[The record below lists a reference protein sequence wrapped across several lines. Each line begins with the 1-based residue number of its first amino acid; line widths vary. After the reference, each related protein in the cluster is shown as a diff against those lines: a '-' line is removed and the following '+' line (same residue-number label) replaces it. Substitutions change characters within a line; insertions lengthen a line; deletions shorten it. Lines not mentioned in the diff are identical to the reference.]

1 MEPRI
6 LPISLSDADEE
17 THELL
22 SRLSRLRGDN
32 AEVLNVFGTVANHP
46 TLLRK
51 WLVFATYALTK
62 STLDPRTRELVVL
75 RVGWRCHAPYEWGQH
90 VVVGRGVGL
99 TDTDIARVAAGPD
112 VDGWTEAEAVALRAT
127 DELHERTTITDTTWA
142 ALRPHFSDEQ
152 ILDFV
157 FLVGQ
162 YHLVS
167 MALNA
172 CGVARDDGV
181 DETSVPFPTPA
192 PTATD

>member
-6 LPISLSDADEE
+6 PPVSLADADPE

-22 SRLSRLRGDN
+22 SKFSRLRGDDV
-32 AEVLNVFGTVANHP
+32 EVLNVFGTIANHP
-46 TLLRK
+46 TLMRK

-75 RVGWRCHAPYEWGQH
+75 RVGWQCNAPYEWGQH
-90 VVVGRGVGL
+90 VVVGRAIGL
-99 TDTDIARVAAGPD
+99 TDADIARVGEGPD
-112 VDGWTEAEAVALRAT
+112 ADGWTDLEAAALRAV
-127 DELHERTTITDTTWA
+127 DELHDRSTISDATWA
-142 ALRPHFSDEQ
+142 ALRPHLTDEQ

-167 MALNA
+167 FALNA
-172 CGVARDDGV
+172 CGVVRDDGV
-181 DETSVPFPTPA
+181 DDTTLPFPPA
-192 PTATD
+192 AS

>member
-6 LPISLSDADEE
+6 PPVSLADADEE

-22 SRLSRLRGDN
+22 SKLSRLRGDD

-75 RVGWRCHAPYEWGQH
+75 RVGWKCRAPYEWGQH
-90 VVVGRGVGL
+90 VVVGRAVGL
-99 TDTDIARVAAGPD
+99 TDADIARVAEGPD
-112 VDGWTEAEAVALRAT
+112 SDGWTIAEAAAVRAT
-127 DELHERTTITDTTWA
+127 DELHDRSTISDSTWSTLA
-142 ALRPHFSDEQ
+142 EHFSQQQ
-152 ILDFV
+152 ILDLV
-157 FLVGQ
+157 FLIGQ

-167 MALNA
+167 FALNA
-172 CGVARDDGV
+172 CGVVRDDGV
-181 DETSVPFPTPA
+181 DSPAIPFPLPA
-192 PTATD
+192 N

>member
-6 LPISLSDADEE
+6 PPVSLADADAE

-22 SRLSRLRGDN
+22 SKLSRLRGDD

-75 RVGWRCHAPYEWGQH
+75 RVGWKCSSPYEWGQH
-90 VVVGRGVGL
+90 VVVGRAVGL
-99 TDTDIARVAAGPD
+99 TDADIARVADGPD
-112 VDGWTEAEAVALRAT
+112 ASGWTEAEAAALRAADECHDRSTVT
-127 DELHERTTITDTTWA
+127 DATWSVLA
-142 ALRPHFSDEQ
+142 AHFSQQQ
-152 ILDFV
+152 ILDLV
-157 FLVGQ
+157 FLIGQ

-167 MALNA
+167 FALNA
-172 CGVARDDGV
+172 CGVVRDDGV
-181 DETSVPFPTPA
+181 DTPEIPFPNA
-192 PTATD
+192 AV

>member
-6 LPISLSDADEE
+6 PPVSLADADPE

-22 SRLSRLRGDN
+22 SRLSRLRGDD
-32 AEVLNVFGTVANHP
+32 AEVLNVFGTIANHP

-75 RVGWRCHAPYEWGQH
+75 RVGWRCCAPYEWGQH

-99 TDTDIARVAAGPD
+99 TDVDIERVTEGADAP
-112 VDGWTEAEAVALRAT
+112 GWSAAEAAALRAT
-127 DELHERTTITDTTWA
+127 DELHDRSTISDATWA
-142 ALRPHFSDEQ
+142 ELRPHYSDEQ

-157 FLVGQ
+157 FLVGN

-172 CGVARDDGV
+172 CAVVRDDGV
-181 DETSVPFPTPA
+181 DDTTVPFPPSA
-192 PTATD
+192 NV

>member
-6 LPISLSDADEE
+6 LPVSLADADPE

-22 SRLSRLRGDN
+22 SKFSRLRGDDV
-32 AEVLNVFGTVANHP
+32 EVLNVFGTIANHP
-46 TLLRK
+46 TLMRK

-75 RVGWRCHAPYEWGQH
+75 RVGWQCNAPYEWGQH
-90 VVVGRGVGL
+90 VVVGRTVGL
-99 TDTDIARVAAGPD
+99 TDADIARVADGPD
-112 VDGWTEAEAVALRAT
+112 ADGWTALEAGALRAV
-127 DELHERTTITDTTWA
+127 DELHEHSTISDSTWA
-142 ALRPHFSDEQ
+142 ALRPHLSDEQ

-167 MALNA
+167 FALNA
-172 CGVARDDGV
+172 CRVVRDDGV
-181 DETSVPFPTPA
+181 DDTALPFPSA
-192 PTATD
+192 ATA

>member
-6 LPISLSDADEE
+6 PPVSLTDADPE

-22 SRLSRLRGDN
+22 SRLSRLRGDD
-32 AEVLNVFGTVANHP
+32 AEVLNVFGTIANHP

-99 TDTDIARVAAGPD
+99 TDGDIERVAAGAD
-112 VDGWTEAEAVALRAT
+112 ASGWTPAEAAALRAT
-127 DELHERTTITDTTWA
+127 DELHDRTTISDATWA
-142 ALRPHFSDEQ
+142 DLRPHFSDEQ

-172 CGVARDDGV
+172 CGVVRDDGV
-181 DETSVPFPTPA
+181 DDTIVPFPPSA
-192 PTATD
+192 NS